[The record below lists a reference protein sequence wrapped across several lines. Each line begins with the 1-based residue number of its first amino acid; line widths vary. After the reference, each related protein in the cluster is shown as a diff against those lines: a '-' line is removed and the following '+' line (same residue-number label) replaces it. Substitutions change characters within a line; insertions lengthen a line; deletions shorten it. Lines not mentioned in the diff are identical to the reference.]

1 MRHEQADRKGK
12 VISPG
17 FRLFTI
23 VGSNVL
29 AQPVGFGY
37 TNTPTN
43 DQQMETMRS
52 CGLTPFV
59 SVSRKMSVEFIS
71 RPGGRPI

>member
-1 MRHEQADRKGK
+1 
-12 VISPG
+12 
-17 FRLFTI
+17 
-23 VGSNVL
+23 
-29 AQPVGFGY
+29 
-37 TNTPTN
+37 
-43 DQQMETMRS
+43 METMRS